1 MLSEERIDLLAIK
14 HAPPVHPDYIGCD
27 DWHEFARAIEREAYK
42 QGQERMRER
51 ATSQATIAQQAERIK
66 ELERETEEYD
76 AALLAT
82 DADEIVKASPTLEV
96 K

>member
-1 MLSEERIDLLAIK
+1 MIDPVTVILLG
-14 HAPPVHPDYIGCD
+14 DELD
-27 DWHEFARAIEREAYK
+27 QLRAEN
-42 QGQERMRER
+42 
-51 ATSQATIAQQAERIK
+51 AQQAERIK